1 MLNLLSVEM
10 DPWNSL
16 TTAMSF
22 ASGDSGMAQIAA
34 AKKALQLLAN
44 NSDLVIKLC
53 LACAENDAFTV
64 KDLLQDDSTLLNKLD
79 KQGVTPLIYAIC
91 FNHKEIVELLLAFKV
106 DVNEQDKLIA
116 WTPVMWATNFDYE
129 DILERLISYGA
140 DPLKKSNKSSKNATD
155 IAKKGSK
162 SFEYFKIHGYI
173 RDKQSTMLPKD
184 DFYKDERTT
193 EEMQSLSLK
202 DRSNQ
207 GAFVSNERVEYDPS
221 VENITFNFNIVTKDQ
236 YMKFNTDSIPSILE
250 FISSLQSKYH
260 TKPIYPSSIIFQCMR
275 YAEYK
280 QQSPSMVK
288 NIVSVYLATIRKH
301 TDTTSGV
308 AQFIGIKERKQ
319 REKERKKTKDP
330 QPAPKSID
338 IMTIGYWI
346 SAINHLYYFMTRDS
360 ACAFFSKYPDLLQ
373 EVVSCLHLL
382 TSKLAFTMDEKLEP
396 LVEECILRYNSVPD
410 TEVLYQND
418 WKIFKNKNKQ
428 PKTSFEEVVDVLYPP
443 TIMEQMKPSPIKLIQ
458 ILGALLYVME
468 LYHINDI
475 IKQQCLTHVLYW
487 LGCTVFNTILE
498 NKKYCSR
505 VKAMEIRLNMSYI
518 EDWLRSNNFQPFIEK
533 NGDINTVLHWKTLGF
548 PDNLS
553 GSRSE
558 WLQHVA
564 RYKGDISDPNDATF
578 YYNPLFKIGH
588 YAVQPV
594 LELTEWLQVLS
605 SMSDEQSVIDI
616 ADNFE
621 MLNHYQLVQCIRN
634 YNYEVDEKRFS
645 KSLKKW
651 LKEFQITPSFDVTM
665 FHKNDSKD
673 QPLYLNSLEVF
684 LMVLPNTV
692 QLLHQYGADF
702 DHIDR
707 RMFVA
712 YQPNIPLEIR
722 DEVETVIEE
731 FVGKNRY
738 MDDDDDDVYSSVQNT
753 SSNETLGESDKQH
766 SGYQFAD
773 DNRDYEKEDGED
785 VEKEEDDI
793 FNTREPATAASWQN
807 EGANPWA

>member
-1 MLNLLSVEM
+1 M

-16 TTAMSF
+16 SNAVSF
-22 ASGDSGMAQIAA
+22 VSGDSSMAQIVA
-34 AKKALQLLAN
+34 AKKALKVLSN

-64 KDLLQDDSTLLNKLD
+64 KDMLQSDKTLLNKLD

-106 DVNEQDKLIA
+106 DVNEQDKLVC
-116 WTPVMWATNFDYE
+116 WTPVMWATQFDYE
-129 DILERLISYGA
+129 DILERLISYGG
-140 DPLKKSNKSSKNATD
+140 DPLKKSNKSLKNATD

-173 RDKQSTMLPKD
+173 KEKKEQLLPKNS
-184 DFYKDERTT
+184 FYNDERTT
-193 EEMQSLSLK
+193 EAMKSLSMK
-202 DRSNQ
+202 ENTCT
-207 GAFVSNERVEYDPS
+207 GAFVSEDTVDFDPS
-221 VENITFNFNIVTKDQ
+221 IENITFNFNVVSPDQ
-236 YMKFNTDSIPSILE
+236 CMKFNTDSIPSILE
-250 FISSLQSKYH
+250 FISTLQKSHH

-275 YAEYK
+275 YAE
-280 QQSPSMVK
+280 SRRESSNMVK
-288 NIVSVYLATIRKH
+288 SIFDVYLATIRRS

-308 AQFIGIKERKQ
+308 VQFMGLKERKQ
-319 REKERKKTKDP
+319 REKDRKKSKDP
-330 QPAPKSID
+330 QPSPKPID

-346 SAINHLYYFMTRDS
+346 SALNHLYYFLMRDN
-360 ACAFFSKYPDLLQ
+360 ACSFFTKYPDLLQ
-373 EVVSCLHLL
+373 ELISCLHSL
-382 TSKLAFTMDEKLEP
+382 TAKLAFTMDEKLEP
-396 LVEECILRYNSVPD
+396 LLEECILKYNSVPD
-410 TEVLYQND
+410 TDVLYKND
-418 WKIFKNKNKQ
+418 WKIFKGKNKQ
-428 PKTSFEEVVDVLYPP
+428 PKTSFEEIVDVLYPP
-443 TIMEQMKPSPIKLIQ
+443 SATEQMKPSPIKIIQ

-475 IKQQCLTHVLYW
+475 FKQQCLTHVLYW

-533 NGDINTVLHWKTLGF
+533 DGDINTVLLWKNGGF
-548 PDNLS
+548 PDNIS
-553 GSRSE
+553 GSKSE

-564 RYKGDISDPNDATF
+564 RYKGETMDPNDATF

-588 YAVQPV
+588 YTVQPI

-605 SMSDEQSVIDI
+605 SMSDEQNVIDI

-634 YNYEVDEKRFS
+634 YNYEVDEKKFS

-651 LKEFQITPSFDVTM
+651 LKEFQITPSFDITM
-665 FHKNDSKD
+665 FHKSDSKD
-673 QPLYLNSLEVF
+673 TPLYLNALEVF
-684 LMVLPNTV
+684 PIALPNTV

-702 DHIDR
+702 DHIDK

-712 YQPNIPLEIR
+712 YQPNIPLDVR
-722 DEVETVIEE
+722 DEIETIIEE
-731 FVGKNRY
+731 YFNENSREEEDTFQRDSYSPTYSLDNGNVGDNHFG
-738 MDDDDDDVYSSVQNT
+738 SVDEE
-753 SSNETLGESDKQH
+753 SNEEAYAHETEPEDNQEFES
-766 SGYQFAD
+766 
-773 DNRDYEKEDGED
+773 N
-785 VEKEEDDI
+785 V
-793 FNTREPATAASWQN
+793 PVATPTWQTEN
-807 EGANPWA
+807 PNPWA

>member
-1 MLNLLSVEM
+1 M

-16 TTAMSF
+16 TTALSF
-22 ASGDSGMAQIAA
+22 ASGDNGMAQIAA
-34 AKKALQLLAN
+34 AKKALQLLGN

-53 LACAENDAFTV
+53 LACAENDVFTV
-64 KDLLQDDSTLLNKLD
+64 KDLLQSDSTLLNKLD

-91 FNHKEIVELLLAFKV
+91 FRHKEIVELLLAFKV

-140 DPLKKSNKSSKNATD
+140 DPLKKSNKSLKNAID

-173 RDKQSTMLPKD
+173 KAEQQSMSRKGE
-184 DFYKDERTT
+184 FYKEEGTT
-193 EEMQSLSLK
+193 QAMRSLSLK
-202 DRSNQ
+202 EKTAGST
-207 GAFVSNERVEYDPS
+207 FVSDDRIEYDPS
-221 VENITFNFNIVTKDQ
+221 VENITFNFNMVVKDQ

-250 FISSLQSKYH
+250 FITSLQKKHHS
-260 TKPIYPSSIIFQCMR
+260 KPIYPSSIIFQCMR
-275 YAEYK
+275 YAEHK
-280 QQSPSMVK
+280 QESAAMIK
-288 NIVSVYLATIRKH
+288 NILGVYLATIRKL
-301 TDTTSGV
+301 TDTTSGIV
-308 AQFIGIKERKQ
+308 QFMGTKERKQ
-319 REKERKKTKDP
+319 REKDRKKSKDP
-330 QPAPKSID
+330 QPEPKTID
-338 IMTIGYWI
+338 VMTIGYWI
-346 SAINHLYYFMTRDS
+346 AALNHLYYFMTRDT
-360 ACAFFSKYPDLLQ
+360 ACSFFSKYPDLLQ

-382 TSKLAFTMDEKLEP
+382 NSKLAFTMDEKLEP
-396 LVEECILRYNSVPD
+396 LVEECILKYNSVPD

-443 TIMEQMKPSPIKLIQ
+443 SMTEQMKPSPIKIIQ
-458 ILGALLYVME
+458 IFGALIYVME
-468 LYHINDI
+468 LYHINDVM
-475 IKQQCLTHVLYW
+475 KQQCLTHVLYW

-505 VKAMEIRLNMSYI
+505 VKAMEIRLNVSYL
-518 EDWLRSNNFQPFIEK
+518 EDWLRSNNFQPFIE
-533 NGDINTVLHWKTLGF
+533 NDGDINTVLRWNNNGF

-564 RYKGDISDPNDATF
+564 RYRGEISDPEDATF

-588 YAVQPV
+588 YTMQPI

-621 MLNHYQLVQCIRN
+621 MLNNYQLVQCIRN
-634 YNYEVDEKRFS
+634 YNYEVDEKKFS

-651 LKEFQITPSFDVTM
+651 LKEFQITPSFDIAM
-665 FHKNDSKD
+665 FHKNDNKD

-684 LMVLPNTV
+684 PIALPNTV

-702 DHIDR
+702 DHIDKR
-707 RMFVA
+707 KFVA
-712 YQPNIPLEIR
+712 YQPNIPLDVR
-722 DEVETVIEE
+722 DEIETIIEE
-731 FVGKNRY
+731 FYGRGRY
-738 MDDDDDDVYSSVQNT
+738 GDDDGEYINESTYSPT
-753 SSNETLGESDKQH
+753 RSSSSSEETHRSDENDFRYDNNEEETKSDRGK
-766 SGYQFAD
+766 D
-773 DNRDYEKEDGED
+773 
-785 VEKEEDDI
+785 EEDI
-793 FNTREPATAASWQN
+793 FETSKPAEIASWQN
-807 EGANPWA
+807 ESANPWA